1 MSDHTDKLE
10 SPERR
15 EILQKAGRFAA
26 VTTPA
31 VSFLLSTT
39 LSSEAVAKSH
49 GGGKPKKK
57 KKKKKGRKGRRI
69 RSFF

>member
-1 MSDHTDKLE
+1 MTDRTDKPE

-31 VSFLLSTT
+31 VTFLLSTS
-39 LSSEAVAKSH
+39 LSSEAVAKS
-49 GGGKPKKK
+49 GGKPKKK
-57 KKKKKGRKGRRI
+57 RKGKKKGRRGRR
-69 RSFF
+69 RRLFH

>member
-1 MSDHTDKLE
+1 MTDHTDKPE

-31 VSFLLSTT
+31 VTFLLSTS
-39 LSSEAVAKSH
+39 LSSEAVAKS
-49 GGGKPKKK
+49 GGKPKKK
-57 KKKKKGRKGRRI
+57 RKKKRKGRKRR
-69 RSFF
+69 RKSHYH